1 MPVPSTTKKLSK
13 TLMRA
18 EVYADLRA
26 WIIDGT
32 LKPGEKLRDAELA
45 EALGVSRMPVREAFL
60 RLEDEGL
67 METSANRWTRVAHVD
82 VGQAKRIYPLVI
94 SLEGLAL
101 SLAAPRLE
109 EDEFSKMEEAN
120 GQLSRALEENRAV
133 DASEAD
139 RRFHAVFVEA
149 AENPELAGILD
160 NLKAKLRR
168 VEVAYFDGCMVA
180 DRSVVEHRRLLEALR
195 AGDHAGA
202 AEILEVNWRG
212 SLRRLVEVL
221 EEPGRPSSGARA
233 GSPSKGSP
241 LPRG

>member
-18 EVYADLRA
+18 EVYADLRS

-67 METSANRWTRVAHVD
+67 VETSANRWTRVAHVD

-94 SLEGLAL
+94 ALEGLAL
-101 SLAAPRLE
+101 SLAAHRLGE
-109 EDEFSKMEEAN
+109 AEISKMEEAN
-120 GQLSRALEENRAV
+120 EQLFRALEEGRAV
-133 DASEAD
+133 EASEAD
-139 RRFHAVFVEA
+139 RQFHSVFITA
-149 AENPELAGILD
+149 ADNPELASILD

-168 VEVAYFDGCMVA
+168 LEVAYFDGCMVA
-180 DRSVVEHRRLLEALR
+180 DRSVVEHGQMLDALKD
-195 AGDHAGA
+195 GDHARA
-202 AEILEVNWRG
+202 TKVLEANWRG
-212 SLRRLVEVL
+212 SLERLV
-221 EEPGRPSSGARA
+221 A
-233 GSPSKGSP
+233 GLGEADTVE
-241 LPRG
+241 RQGTDH